1 MGWFGKALT
10 KPGWMAF
17 ACSGEDLCAAKVVR
31 TEGPPRVLQCLH
43 FNNKIPMSLLEKMA
57 QQSLAKQHVCTSL
70 LSARHYQ
77 LLAVEAPN
85 VPEAELKTAIRW
97 RLKEMIDYPVDQAT
111 VDVIDIPM
119 NKEAPVKVRN
129 VFAAVARNQ
138 FIEQHQN
145 AFAEADIPLTAI
157 DLPEMAQRNISA
169 LAEPE
174 GRGLAMLSFSDEGGL
189 LTITF
194 AGDLYLTRRIDV
206 TFAQLLNP
214 QADAQNASFDK
225 ITLELQRSL
234 DHFDRQYHYVG
245 LSKLMLAPLADAGP
259 RLHAYLAANLY
270 MPVEMLALD
279 TLLDFSAVPQL
290 QQSVE
295 QQRFFLVLGAALRQD
310 QVAS

>member
-1 MGWFGKALT
+1 
-10 KPGWMAF
+10 
-17 ACSGEDLCAAKVVR
+17 
-31 TEGPPRVLQCLH
+31 
-43 FNNKIPMSLLEKMA
+43 
-57 QQSLAKQHVCTSL
+57 L

-145 AFAEADIPLTAI
+145 AYADADIPLSAI

-206 TFAQLLNP
+206 TFAQLLSP

-279 TLLDFSAVPQL
+279 SVLDFSAVPEL
-290 QQSVE
+290 QQSVA
-295 QQRFFLVLGAALRQD
+295 QQRFFLVLGAALRQE
-310 QVAS
+310 QVAA